1 MKKVT
6 LLTSTAAI
14 MAALAAPAFAQSEIA
29 AGANV
34 TGLGNVDRAIRD
46 VQDDV
51 QDDFDRSGDPYRFG
65 MADRREGLS
74 GSMSLSYAGRTG
86 NTENQDLLIG
96 GRVSYN
102 QNQWAQS
109 VGLLIEFTEND
120 DGSKDEE
127 RVRGIY
133 DAMYNINERVYAFGL
148 ASFDIDG
155 TAIGDDLRRDGF
167 IGVGPGYRIL
177 NTEDTAWRVQ
187 AGVGYRYTQ
196 SADQRAGLEADS
208 SSSDLAYIVSSR
220 LYHRFND
227 SIFIT
232 NDTDYL
238 GSGDLQDRITNEL
251 GVNFAMSE
259 QFATR
264 VSYTTDYLEDR
275 AIRTDNKLGVS
286 VVYGF

>member
-120 DGSKDEE
+120 DGTKDEE

-155 TAIGDDLRRDGF
+155 TSTGDDLRRDGF

-196 SADQRAGLEADS
+196 TADQRAGLADDS
-208 SSSDLAYIVSSR
+208 SSSDVAYIVSSR

-238 GSGDLQDRITNEL
+238 GSSDLQDRITNEL
-251 GVNFAMSE
+251 GVNFAMTE

-275 AIRTDNKLGVS
+275 AVRTDNKLGVS